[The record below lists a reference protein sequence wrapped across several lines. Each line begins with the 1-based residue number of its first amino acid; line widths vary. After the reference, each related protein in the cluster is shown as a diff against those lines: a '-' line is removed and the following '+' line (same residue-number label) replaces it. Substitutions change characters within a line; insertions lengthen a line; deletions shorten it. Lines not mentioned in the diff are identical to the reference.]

1 MKNHKKQLQSEPIK
15 LRTKQLSNGSQS
27 LYLDYYRKGR
37 RAYEF
42 LGLYLLPENT
52 PYDRQH
58 NNNALQTAHIL
69 RACKTIEWSIMQLGS
84 RLLTPP
90 DNLLLTDWLNTLIE
104 NDLSKHKKTDRQY
117 KYLSKLL
124 VQYQGDRTRLCDID
138 KNFCSGFLEFLQQV
152 PNSKTRRRQPL
163 AEVTRKNYYRR
174 FNCALNT
181 AVRKGLLTVNP
192 FTQIDS
198 DDKPKDHEKPKT
210 YLTIDELRTL
220 AITPCATPEIKNA
233 FLFSCFCGLRI
244 SDIKALKW
252 KHIVKNGNKT
262 SLELIMQKT
271 QMPIYIK
278 LSDAAQQWLPAH
290 GDNNEAVF
298 RLPAA
303 PTINRHLK
311 RWTETAHID
320 KKVTFHTARHTFA
333 TTLLTLGADIY
344 TTSKLLGHTDIKTTQ
359 IYAKIVDKKKDAAI
373 DLFNKILK

>member
-1 MKNHKKQLQSEPIK
+1 MKNQKKRLSSDPIK
-15 LRTKQLSNGSQS
+15 LRAKHLVDGSQS
-27 LYLDYYRKGR
+27 LYLDCYRKGH

-42 LGLYLLPENT
+42 LGLYLLPEHT
-52 PYDRQH
+52 PHDRQH
-58 NNNALQTAHIL
+58 NNTALQTAQAIK
-69 RACKTIEWSIMQLGS
+69 ACKTIEWSIMQLGARS
-84 RLLTPP
+84 LVPP
-90 DNLLLTDWLNTLIE
+90 DNIRLADWLNTLIK

-117 KYLSKLL
+117 KYLIKLL
-124 VQYQGDRTRLCDID
+124 AQYQGDRTRLCDID

-174 FNCALNT
+174 FNYALNT
-181 AVRKGLLTVNP
+181 AVRKGLLAVNP

-198 DDKPKDHEKPKT
+198 DEKPKDHEKPKT

-220 AITPCATPEIKNA
+220 TITPCARPEIKKA
-233 FLFSCFCGLRI
+233 FMFSCFCGLRI

-278 LSDAAQQWLPAH
+278 LSEAALQWLPAH
-290 GDNNEAVF
+290 GDTNEAVF

-311 RWTETAHID
+311 HWTETAHID

>member
-1 MKNHKKQLQSEPIK
+1 MKNQKKRLSSDPIK
-15 LRTKQLSNGSQS
+15 LRAKHLVDGSQS
-27 LYLDYYRKGR
+27 LYLDCYRKGH

-42 LGLYLLPENT
+42 LGLYLLPEHT
-52 PYDRQH
+52 PHDRQH
-58 NNNALQTAHIL
+58 NNTALQTAQAIK
-69 RACKTIEWSIMQLGS
+69 ACKTIEWSIMQLGARS
-84 RLLTPP
+84 LVPSDNIRLA
-90 DNLLLTDWLNTLIE
+90 DWLNTMIK

-117 KYLSKLL
+117 KYLIKLL
-124 VQYQGDRTRLCDID
+124 AQYQGDRTRLCDID

-181 AVRKGLLTVNP
+181 AVRKGLLAVNP

-198 DDKPKDHEKPKT
+198 DEKPKDHEKPKT

-220 AITPCATPEIKNA
+220 TITPCARPEIKKA
-233 FLFSCFCGLRI
+233 FMFSCFCGLRI

-278 LSDAAQQWLPAH
+278 LSEAALQWLPAH
-290 GDNNEAVF
+290 SDTNEAVF

>member
-1 MKNHKKQLQSEPIK
+1 MRNHKKQLQNEPIK
-15 LRTKQLSNGSQS
+15 LRTKQLSNGNQS
-27 LYLDYYRKGR
+27 LYLDYYRQGQ

-42 LGLYLLPENT
+42 LGLYLLPEHT

-58 NNNALQTAHIL
+58 NNEALQTAHVL
-69 RACKTIEWSIMQLGS
+69 RACKTIEWSIMQLGT

-90 DNLLLTDWLNTLIE
+90 DQMLLTEWINTLIE
-104 NDLSKHKKTDRQY
+104 SDLKKQKKTDRQY

-124 VQYQGDRTRLCDID
+124 VQYQGAHTRLCDID
-138 KNFCSGFLEFLQQV
+138 KNFCSGFLDFLQNV
-152 PNSKTRRRQPL
+152 PNSKTKRRQPL
-163 AEVTRKNYYRR
+163 AEVTCKNYYRR

-198 DDKPKDHEKPKT
+198 DDKPKEHEQPKT
-210 YLTIDELRTL
+210 YLTIDEIRTL
-220 AITPCATPEIKNA
+220 ANIPCTTPEIKNA

-244 SDIKALKW
+244 SDIKALTW
-252 KHIVKNGNKT
+252 QQVVKNGDKI
-262 SLELIMQKT
+262 SLELVMQKT
-271 QMPIYIK
+271 KIPIYIK
-278 LSDAAQQWLPAH
+278 LSDAALQWLPTRH
-290 GDNNEAVF
+290 DTNPHVF
-298 RLPAA
+298 QLPAA

-311 RWTETAHID
+311 QWTERAHID

-373 DLFNKILK
+373 DLLNKLLE

>member
-15 LRTKQLSNGSQS
+15 LRTRQLSNGSQS

-58 NNNALQTAHIL
+58 NNDALQTAHVL

-117 KYLSKLL
+117 KYLGKLL

-244 SDIKALKW
+244 SDIKVLKW
-252 KHIVKNGNKT
+252 KHIVKNGNKI

-278 LSDAAQQWLPAH
+278 LSDAAQQWLPAY
-290 GDNNEAVF
+290 GDNNETVF